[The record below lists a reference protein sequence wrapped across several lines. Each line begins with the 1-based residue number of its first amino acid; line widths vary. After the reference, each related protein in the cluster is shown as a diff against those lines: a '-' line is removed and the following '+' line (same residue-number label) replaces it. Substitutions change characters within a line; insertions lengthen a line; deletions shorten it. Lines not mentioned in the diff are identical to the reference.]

1 MKSFPI
7 FLVLL
12 FVFQINAFSQNRV
25 FEKGT
30 IVTKKNDTLQVL
42 VELSVTYS
50 DLVYF
55 KTDVNAS
62 ERILKISKISS
73 LETPY
78 NTFENISVG
87 KREYLFRLLING
99 RYSLLQYVEVNSGPS
114 YPSHGGQM
122 TVYIAPTIIY
132 ALKADSALYILKKP
146 KDKEQ
151 LVSLADNCS
160 PAKAMIEQQSFT
172 LEDLEEFVKEL
183 NNCK

>member
-12 FVFQINAFSQNRV
+12 FVIQTTASSQNLI

-42 VELSVTYS
+42 VELSVSYL
-50 DLVYF
+50 DVVYI

-62 ERILKISKISS
+62 ERILKINKISS

-87 KREYLFRLLING
+87 KREYLFRSLING
-99 RYSLLQYVEVNSGPS
+99 RYSLLQYVEVNSGSS
-114 YPSHGGQM
+114 YPSQGGEM
-122 TVYIAPTIIY
+122 TLYIPPTTIY
-132 ALKADSALYILKKP
+132 ALKTDSALYILKKK

-151 LVSLADNCS
+151 LVSLAENCP
-160 PAKAMIEQQSFT
+160 PAKAMIEPQSFN
-172 LEDLEEFVKEL
+172 LEDLVEFVKEL
-183 NNCK
+183 NKCK